1 MISDKARNMF
11 VLVHVKYKV
20 VFDMSLKFFGC
31 FLGKLKHLKRT
42 LGSAPGDWMHPK
54 GSGLFFPSH
63 NEQMNC
69 PAFSDKA
76 DSLSSYKDI
85 MKENSLHSVCCI
97 TIVG

>member
-1 MISDKARNMF
+1 MS
-11 VLVHVKYKV
+11 
-20 VFDMSLKFFGC
+20 SLKFFGC

-42 LGSAPGDWMHPK
+42 LGSALGGRMHPK

-69 PAFSDKA
+69 PAFSDNA

-97 TIVG
+97 TIV